1 MLQQQVYIIN
11 IVLMGLDAL
20 LVIFAGYSAYNVCC
34 FFGGF
39 LSDDPVPDQFTLL
52 TSIIGVMF
60 INNYFLGYW
69 GLYGD
74 KAPARLGTVVFSILK
89 VVLIDFAFLSSIIFL
104 LQPTQ
109 YPRTFLVLF
118 AAFTFASIALFRSIS
133 TLYIVKLAR
142 KGERSRKIL
151 IVGDY
156 ERGQAVLH
164 ALQKQLSWGH
174 HIVGRLCE
182 NSGEHCEDRC
192 LGSIEA
198 LPDIL
203 RETPVDEVVFALNG
217 DRSTNL
223 RKYLQI
229 CKKMGVSVRIL
240 PSLWNPGEYAITVE
254 RCQGMP
260 FINLQ
265 ADSFSANGL
274 LYKRVLDIVGGT
286 VGFLIFLCVFPFVTI
301 AIKLDS
307 PGPVIFKQK
316 RKGQHGR
323 IFELYKFRTMYENA
337 EEMKKD
343 LLSKN
348 EMNGHMFKLKN
359 DPRVTKIGKWLRTTS
374 LDELPQFINVLKG
387 EMSLV
392 GTRPP
397 TIQEV
402 EMYQLE
408 HLKRIAAKPGITG
421 LWQVSGRNKIKDFEK
436 VVELDCQYLDNWHFA
451 DDIKILLKTI
461 LVVLQRK
468 GAL

>member
-1 MLQQQVYIIN
+1 
-11 IVLMGLDAL
+11 MGLDAL
-20 LVIFAGYSAYNVCC
+20 LVIFAGYSAYEVCC
-34 FFGGF
+34 FFGGS
-39 LSDDPVPDQFTLL
+39 LSADPVPDQFTLL
-52 TSIIGVMF
+52 VSIIGVMF

-74 KAPARLGTVVFSILK
+74 KAPARLVTVVFSILK

-104 LQPTQ
+104 FQPTQ
-109 YPRTFLVLF
+109 YPRTFLLLF
-118 AAFTFASIALFRSIS
+118 AAFTFGSIALFRSIS
-133 TLYIVKLAR
+133 TLYIVNFAR
-142 KGERSRKIL
+142 KGDRARKIL

-156 ERGQAVLH
+156 ERGLAVSH

-174 HIVGRLCE
+174 HIVGRVCE
-182 NSGEHCEDRC
+182 NSGEQCEDNC

-203 RETPVDEVVFALNG
+203 RERPVDEVVFALNG
-217 DRSTNL
+217 NRSTNL
-223 RKYLQI
+223 REYLHI
-229 CKKMGVSVRIL
+229 CKTMGVSVRIL
-240 PSLWNPGEYAITVE
+240 PSLWNPGEHAFMVE
-254 RCQGMP
+254 HCQGIP

-265 ADSFSANGL
+265 ADSFNANGL
-274 LYKRVLDIVGGT
+274 LYKRILDIVGGT
-286 VGFLIFLCVFPFVTI
+286 VGFLIFLCALPFVML

-307 PGPVIFKQK
+307 PGPVIFKQM
-316 RKGQHGR
+316 RKGKHGR
-323 IFELYKFRTMYENA
+323 VFELYKFRTMYENA
-337 EEMKKD
+337 EEMKRE
-343 LLSKN
+343 LLGKN
-348 EMNGHMFKLKN
+348 EMSGHMFKLEN
-359 DPRVTKIGKWLRTTS
+359 DPRITQVGQWLRTTS
-374 LDELPQFINVLKG
+374 IDELPQFINVLKG

-402 EMYQLE
+402 EKYQLE

-451 DDIKILLKTI
+451 DDLKILLKTV

-468 GAL
+468 GAQ